1 MKNLGSY
8 AVFSGA
14 AVYDHH
20 LNCAASLETLL
31 FTMCISA
38 CANFKFATINKI
50 PDMITMIV
58 TASNVISPAHLS
70 RMITLIGDLE
80 PDYLIAFNTGAIW
93 NVIFKWVDRGMTD
106 SPEYIKHTLEEYL
119 KHL

>member
-38 CANFKFATINKI
+38 CANFKFAIINKI
-50 PDMITMIV
+50 PV
-58 TASNVISPAHLS
+58 
-70 RMITLIGDLE
+70 
-80 PDYLIAFNTGAIW
+80 
-93 NVIFKWVDRGMTD
+93 KWVDRGMTD

>member
-58 TASNVISPAHLS
+58 TASN
-70 RMITLIGDLE
+70 R
-80 PDYLIAFNTGAIW
+80 
-93 NVIFKWVDRGMTD
+93 R
-106 SPEYIKHTLEEYL
+106 YIKHTLEEYL